1 MEKKDYFNKEYNYVK
16 DTNKRNDLILLVSG
30 LPDYFFEIPAS
41 THNSAIISDGV
52 LFESIPNIS
61 FISKI

>member
-1 MEKKDYFNKEYNYVK
+1 MSL
-16 DTNKRNDLILLVSG
+16 LIVLVSPFNIRVICDG
-30 LPDYFFEIPAS
+30 VISSLLANSLFEIPAS